1 MSNLSLTYYVWDV
14 FKQRKK
20 KCAFFTSSGAKN
32 GTLDSWEVFTV
43 PISECH
49 VWPLHCAFPLF
60 KHPLVSGHPLRSKE
74 NAITL
79 GWAPLSVMVLVFK
92 YKFSHS
98 RTEITCNSLLGQS
111 PGVAIIPL
119 GSAHS
124 CCFNVSFSPP
134 FLF

>member
-1 MSNLSLTYYVWDV
+1 MFGMFLNNL
-14 FKQRKK
+14 KK
-20 KCAFFTSSGAKN
+20 MCFLHQLKCQKWNPRFLGSVYSAHFRTSCVTFT
-32 GTLDSWEVFTV
+32 
-43 PISECH
+43 
-49 VWPLHCAFPLF
+49 HCAFPLL
-60 KHPLVSGHPLRSKE
+60 KRPLVTGHPPRSKE

-79 GWAPLSVMVLVFK
+79 GWAPLSVMVLAFK